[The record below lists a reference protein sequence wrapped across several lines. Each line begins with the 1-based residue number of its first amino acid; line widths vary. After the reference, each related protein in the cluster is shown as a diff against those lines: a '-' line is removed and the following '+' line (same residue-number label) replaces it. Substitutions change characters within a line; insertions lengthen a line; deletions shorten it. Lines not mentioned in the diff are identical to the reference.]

1 MAIRASNRCIAM
13 SLAALLAGAGG
24 SVARA
29 DDEPAAVSPLTRA
42 DVTAVAARSLPGYRT
57 DITELSVQHWATHGR
72 AGVGFGVGSVLLS
85 ERPTGLLPGRSG
97 NAAALTTASGTM
109 LMLGLRYRA
118 SEQSSI
124 YADAAH
130 VRGLALDGDDRI
142 VSKVGVEFKAAQSN
156 WKIDYGGLGLRLA
169 GDARM
174 TLKLRRGGL
183 AISMRRAF

>member
-1 MAIRASNRCIAM
+1 M

-29 DDEPAAVSPLTRA
+29 SDETFEPATVFQLTRA
-42 DVTAVAARSLPGYRT
+42 DVTQAAVRSLPGYRA
-57 DITELSVQHWATHGR
+57 DIAELSLQHWASSGR
-72 AGVGFGVGSVLLS
+72 AGVGFGVGSVLLID
-85 ERPTGLLPGRSG
+85 RPTGGLPGRSG
-97 NAAALTTASGTM
+97 NAAALTTASGTT

-124 YADAAH
+124 YADASH

>member
-1 MAIRASNRCIAM
+1 MPN
-13 SLAALLAGAGG
+13 
-24 SVARA
+24 
-29 DDEPAAVSPLTRA
+29 
-42 DVTAVAARSLPGYRT
+42 VAARSLPGYRT
-57 DITELSVQHWATHGR
+57 DLTELSFQRWATHGR
-72 AGVGFGVGSVLLS
+72 AGVGVGVGSVMLVD
-85 ERPTGLLPGRSG
+85 RPTGLLPGRSG
-97 NAAALTTASGTM
+97 DAAALTTASGTM
-109 LMLGLRYRA
+109 LMLVLRYRA

-130 VRGLALDGDDRI
+130 VRGLAFDGDDRI